1 MQIRHVAT
9 AFFAIAGMAITAGA
23 WAADR
28 FAVFNSTQGT
38 TFAGVY
44 LAPAGTTAWGPN
56 QALNERDHT
65 LEPSER
71 LKLTGVAHGRYDV
84 RLVDTKGH
92 TCLKPGVDL
101 THETSFEIK
110 EADLASCR

>member
-1 MQIRHVAT
+1 VRKQHVIIGFGA
-9 AFFAIAGMAITAGA
+9 AAWLGAAAA

-28 FAVFNSTQGT
+28 YAAFNSTTGT
-38 TFAGVY
+38 TFSGLY
-44 LAPAGTTAWGPN
+44 LAPAGTTSWGPN
-56 QALNERDHT
+56 QTVNDHDHT

-71 LKLTGVAHGRYDV
+71 LKLTGLEHRRYDV
-84 RLVDTKGH
+84 RLVDTKGR
-92 TCLKPGVDL
+92 TCLKPDVDL